1 MSRGIADRC
10 NCFQARCGGSLPSDA
25 FHPPGRGADME
36 IIRNLTRRKL
46 RNTLTISGIV
56 IGVLA
61 LVTMGAMAE
70 KFNALIDGGVAY
82 FGGNIQ
88 VGAAGSSAFG
98 GGSVLTLSTVSQ
110 VGQINGGAAGFPEIQ
125 VDAKPGQG
133 SGFSFGLPDYIT
145 AYDPRA
151 NDYSTVKT
159 TFAQGRDVTT
169 SGEVVLGSDFATEFK
184 KKAGDTIALPIR
196 PPDAKADFVNHS
208 FSVVGVLNKT
218 QTGPDTGAFI
228 NLKDAQMLLQD
239 SLPSAI
245 RDRIDTTTL
254 ITGMTVYGK
263 PGVNLDNL
271 SDAINNQVTGVKATK
286 PSTIVNSFKSGG
298 AMFTAVLTG
307 AALLALIV
315 GGLSVINTMLMAVT
329 ERVREIGLKKAV
341 GARIGHIMREYVL
354 EAVVIG
360 AIGGTI
366 GLLLGWGVT
375 SLVNAATASANLTLF
390 LVTWR
395 LVIIAILFSVGLG
408 AAAGIIPAFRAS
420 RMDPVQAL
428 RAA

>member
-1 MSRGIADRC
+1 
-10 NCFQARCGGSLPSDA
+10 
-25 FHPPGRGADME
+25 ME

-98 GGSVLTLSTVSQ
+98 GGSLLPVSTVSQ
-110 VGQINGGAAGFPEIQ
+110 VEKVNGVAAAFPEIQ
-125 VDAKPGQG
+125 VDAKPGQN

-159 TFAQGRDVTT
+159 TLAQGRDVTS
-169 SGEVVLGSDFATEFK
+169 SGEVVLGSDFAHEFS

-208 FSVVGVLNKT
+208 FTVVGVLAKT

-228 NLKDAQMLLQD
+228 NLKDAQMLLKD

-245 RDRIDTTTL
+245 RDRIDTSAL
-254 ITGMTVYGK
+254 VTGMTVYGNH
-263 PGVNLDNL
+263 GTNLDNL
-271 SDAINNQVTGVKATK
+271 AVSINNQVPGVKATK
-286 PSTIVNSFKSGG
+286 PSTIVDSFKSGG
-298 AMFTAVLTG
+298 AIFTAITTG

-375 SLVNAATASANLTLF
+375 SLVNAATASSNLTLF

-395 LVIIAILFSVGLG
+395 LVIVAILFSVGLG

>member
-1 MSRGIADRC
+1 
-10 NCFQARCGGSLPSDA
+10 
-25 FHPPGRGADME
+25 ME

-61 LVTMGAMAE
+61 LVTMGSMAE

-88 VGAAGSSAFG
+88 VAATGSSAFG
-98 GGSVLTLSTVSQ
+98 GGSVLPLTTVNQIEQ
-110 VGQINGGAAGFPEIQ
+110 VSGVAAAFPEIQ
-125 VDAKPGQG
+125 VEAKPGAVTTV
-133 SGFSFGLPDYIT
+133 SFGLPDYIT

-151 NDYSTVKT
+151 NDYSSVKT
-159 TFAQGRDVTT
+159 TLVQGRDVTGP
-169 SGEVVLGSDFATEFK
+169 GEVVLGSDFAHEFSK
-184 KKAGDTIALPIR
+184 RVGNTIDLPIR
-196 PPDAKADFVNHS
+196 PSDARADFVNHT
-208 FSVVGVLNKT
+208 FTVVGVLAKT

-228 NLKDAQMLLQD
+228 NLQDAQMLLKD
-239 SLPSAI
+239 SLPAAI
-245 RDRIDTTTL
+245 RDRIDTTAL
-254 ITGMTVYGK
+254 ITGVTVYGNH
-263 PGVNLDNL
+263 GVNLDNL
-271 SDAINNQVTGVKATK
+271 SDTINNQVSGVKATK

-298 AMFTAVLTG
+298 ALFTAITTG

-341 GARIGHIMREYVL
+341 GAHTRHILREYLL
-354 EAVVIG
+354 EATLIG

-366 GLLLGWGVT
+366 GLLLGWGIT
-375 SLVNAATASANLTLF
+375 SLVNAATAASNLSLF
-390 LVTWR
+390 LVSWR
-395 LVIIAILFSVGLG
+395 LVIIAIVFSVGLG
-408 AAAGIIPAFRAS
+408 ALAGIIPALRAS
-420 RMDPVQAL
+420 RMDPVLAL

>member
-1 MSRGIADRC
+1 
-10 NCFQARCGGSLPSDA
+10 
-25 FHPPGRGADME
+25 ME

-98 GGSVLTLSTVSQ
+98 GGSVLQLSTVNQIEQ
-110 VGQINGGAAGFPEIQ
+110 VNGVAAAFPEIQ
-125 VDAKPGQG
+125 VEAKPGTVTTV
-133 SGFSFGLPDYIT
+133 SFGLPDYIT

-151 NDYSTVKT
+151 NDYSSVKT
-159 TFAQGRDVTT
+159 TLVQGRDVTGP
-169 SGEVVLGSDFATEFK
+169 GEVVLGSDFAHEFSK
-184 KKAGDTIALPIR
+184 RVGNAIDLPIR
-196 PPDAKADFVNHS
+196 PSDAKADFVNHT
-208 FSVVGVLNKT
+208 FTVVGVLAKT

-228 NLKDAQMLLQD
+228 NLQDAQMLLKD
-239 SLPSAI
+239 SLPAAI
-245 RDRIDTTTL
+245 RDRIDTTAL
-254 ITGMTVYGK
+254 ITGVTVYGNH
-263 PGVNLDNL
+263 GVNLDNL
-271 SDAINNQVTGVKATK
+271 ADTINNQVSGVKATK

-298 AMFTAVLTG
+298 ALFTAITTG

-341 GARIGHIMREYVL
+341 GAHTRHILREYLL
-354 EAVVIG
+354 EATLIG

-366 GLLLGWGVT
+366 GLLLGWGIT
-375 SLVNAATASANLTLF
+375 SLVNAATAASNLSLF
-390 LVTWR
+390 LVSWR
-395 LVIIAILFSVGLG
+395 LVIIAIAFSVGLG
-408 AAAGIIPAFRAS
+408 AIAGIIPALRAS
-420 RMDPVQAL
+420 RMDPVRAL

>member
-1 MSRGIADRC
+1 
-10 NCFQARCGGSLPSDA
+10 
-25 FHPPGRGADME
+25 ME

-46 RNTLTISGIV
+46 RTILTISGIV

-61 LVTMGAMAE
+61 LVTMGSMAE
-70 KFNALIDGGVAY
+70 KFNALLDGGAAY
-82 FGGNIQ
+82 FGSNIQ
-88 VGAAGSSAFG
+88 VQASGSQAFG
-98 GGSVLTLSTVSQ
+98 GGSVRTVDKVSQ
-110 VGQINGGAAGFPEIQ
+110 IEQVSGVAAAFPAVQ
-125 VDAKPGQG
+125 VEAKPGAVQVVN
-133 SGFSFGLPDYIT
+133 FGLPDYIT
-145 AYDPRA
+145 SYDPRA
-151 NDYSTVKT
+151 NDYSSVKT
-159 TFAQGRDVTT
+159 SLAQGRDVAV
-169 SGEVVLGSDFATEFK
+169 SGEVVLGSDFAHEFS

-196 PPDAKADFVNHS
+196 PSDAKPDFVNHT
-208 FSVVGVLNKT
+208 FTVVGVLAKT

-228 NLKDAQMLLQD
+228 NLTDAQMLLKD
-239 SLPSAI
+239 SLPTAI
-245 RDRIDTTTL
+245 RDRIDTSTL
-254 ITGMTVYGK
+254 VTGMTVYGNR
-263 PGVNLDNL
+263 GTNLDNL
-271 SDAINNQVTGVKATK
+271 ADTINNQVSGVKATK

-298 AMFTAVLTG
+298 AIFTAITTG
-307 AALLALIV
+307 GALLALSV
-315 GGLSVINTMLMAVT
+315 GALSVINTMLIAVT

>member
-1 MSRGIADRC
+1 
-10 NCFQARCGGSLPSDA
+10 
-25 FHPPGRGADME
+25 ME

-98 GGSVLTLSTVSQ
+98 GGSVLQLTTVNQIEQ
-110 VGQINGGAAGFPEIQ
+110 VNGVAAAFPEIQ
-125 VDAKPGQG
+125 VEAKPGAV
-133 SGFSFGLPDYIT
+133 STVSFGLPDYIT

-151 NDYSTVKT
+151 NDYSSVKT
-159 TFAQGRDVTT
+159 TLVHGRDVTGP
-169 SGEVVLGSDFATEFK
+169 GEVVLGSDFAHEFSK
-184 KKAGDTIALPIR
+184 SVGNTIDLPIR
-196 PPDAKADFVNHS
+196 PSDAKADFVNHT
-208 FSVVGVLNKT
+208 FTVVGVLAKT

-228 NLKDAQMLLQD
+228 NLQDAQMLLKD
-239 SLPSAI
+239 SLPAAI
-245 RDRIDTTTL
+245 RDRIDTTAL
-254 ITGMTVYGK
+254 ITGVTVYGNH
-263 PGVNLDNL
+263 GVNLDNL
-271 SDAINNQVTGVKATK
+271 ADTINNQVSGVKATK

-298 AMFTAVLTG
+298 ALFTAITTG

-341 GARIGHIMREYVL
+341 GAHTRHILREYLL
-354 EAVVIG
+354 EATLIG
-360 AIGGTI
+360 AIGGTV
-366 GLLLGWGVT
+366 GLLLGWGIT
-375 SLVNAATASANLTLF
+375 SLVNAATAASNLSLF
-390 LVTWR
+390 LVSWR
-395 LVIIAILFSVGLG
+395 LVIIAIVFSVGLG
-408 AAAGIIPAFRAS
+408 AIAGIIPALRAS
-420 RMDPVQAL
+420 RMDPVRAL

>member
-1 MSRGIADRC
+1 
-10 NCFQARCGGSLPSDA
+10 
-25 FHPPGRGADME
+25 ME

-46 RNTLTISGIV
+46 RNILTISGIV

-70 KFNALIDGGVAY
+70 KFNALLDGGVAY

-88 VGAAGSSAFG
+88 VAAAGSGAFG
-98 GGSVLTLSTVSQ
+98 GGSLLPLTTVSQ
-110 VGQINGGAAGFPEIQ
+110 VEKVNGVAAVFPEIQ
-125 VDAKPGQG
+125 VEAKPGQS

-159 TFAQGRDVTT
+159 TLVQGRDVAT
-169 SGEVVLGSDFATEFK
+169 SGEVVLGSDFAHEFS
-184 KKAGDTIALPIR
+184 KKAGDTIDLPVR
-196 PPDAKADFVNHS
+196 PPDAQPDFVNHS
-208 FSVVGVLNKT
+208 FTVVGVLAKT

-228 NLKDAQMLLQD
+228 NLKDAQMLLKD
-239 SLPSAI
+239 SLPSAV
-245 RDRIDTTTL
+245 RDRIDTSGL
-254 ITGMTVYGK
+254 ITQMTVYGNK
-263 PGVNLDNL
+263 GTNLDNL
-271 SDAINNQVTGVKATK
+271 ADTINSQVSGVKATK
-286 PSTIVNSFKSGG
+286 PSTIVNSFKQGS
-298 AMFTAVLTG
+298 AIFTAITTG

-354 EAVVIG
+354 EAIVIG
-360 AIGGTI
+360 AIGGAI
-366 GLLLGWGVT
+366 GLVLGWGVT
-375 SLVNAATASANLTLF
+375 SLVNAVTASSNLTLF
-390 LVTWR
+390 LLSWR
-395 LVIIAILFSVGLG
+395 LVIVAILFSVGLG

>member
-1 MSRGIADRC
+1 
-10 NCFQARCGGSLPSDA
+10 ARCGGSLPSDA

-70 KFNALIDGGVAY
+70 KFNALLDGGVAY

-88 VGAAGSSAFG
+88 VTGAGGSALG
-98 GGSVLTLSTVSQ
+98 GGSLLPESTVGQ
-110 VGQINGGAAGFPEIQ
+110 VEQVPGVAAAFGEIQ
-125 VDAKPGQG
+125 LEAKPGSVQTI
-133 SGFSFGLPDYIT
+133 SFGLPDYIQS
-145 AYDPRA
+145 YDPRA
-151 NDYSTVKT
+151 NDYSSVKT
-159 TFAQGRDVTT
+159 TLAQGRDVTA
-169 SGEVVLGSDFATEFK
+169 SGEVVLGSDFAHEFN
-184 KKAGDTIALPIR
+184 KKAGNTIDLPIR
-196 PPDAKADFVNHS
+196 PSDAKADFVNHT
-208 FSVVGVLNKT
+208 FSVVGVLAKT

-228 NLKDAQMLLQD
+228 NLTDAQMLLKD
-239 SLPSAI
+239 SLPAAI
-245 RDRIDTTTL
+245 RDRIDTSTL
-254 ITGMTVYGK
+254 VTGMTVYGK
-263 PGVNLDNL
+263 PGINLDNL
-271 SDAINNQVTGVKATK
+271 SETINNQVSGVKATK

-298 AMFTAVLTG
+298 ALFTAITTG

-341 GARIGHIMREYVL
+341 GAHTRHIIREYVL
-354 EAVVIG
+354 EATVIG

-366 GLLLGWGVT
+366 GLLLGWGIT
-375 SLVNAATASANLTLF
+375 SLVNAATAASNLSLF
-390 LVTWR
+390 LVSWR
-395 LVIIAILFSVGLG
+395 LVMIAIVFSVGLG
-408 AAAGIIPAFRAS
+408 AIAGIIPALRAS
-420 RMDPVQAL
+420 RMDPVRAL